1 MSANDSQSV
10 GSNAGQLPAQE
21 TASIGN
27 KAAAHSEVV
36 FASGAAV
43 ATFIGVRWD
52 GDKVRGIRIELSDG
66 SSKQAG
72 EYDDG
77 GYTLSEYHFAAG
89 ERLVTVFLRDSGYG
103 DGSLRQIELHTSLG
117 KAFTPVRRA
126 WTMRPRLPSRVRF
139 SRDSTPG

>member
-10 GSNAGQLPAQE
+10 GSNAGQSPAQE
-21 TASIGN
+21 TAPIGN

-72 EYDDG
+72 GYDDG

-89 ERLVTVFLRDSGYG
+89 EKLVTAFLRELRIRQRKPAPDRAPHVFGQGLHRRSGG
-103 DGSLRQIELHTSLG
+103 LG
-117 KAFTPVRRA
+117 P
-126 WTMRPRLPSRVRF
+126 
-139 SRDSTPG
+139 